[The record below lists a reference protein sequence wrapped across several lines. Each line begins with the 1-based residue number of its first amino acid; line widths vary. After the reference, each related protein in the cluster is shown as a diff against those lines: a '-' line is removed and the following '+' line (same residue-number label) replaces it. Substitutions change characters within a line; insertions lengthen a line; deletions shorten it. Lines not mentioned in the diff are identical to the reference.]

1 MDDYPDPHNDKIL
14 YAGWISFDEDGRL
27 KAWNNQ
33 SGHFKPNSHDT
44 ELLIGLGFPADKY
57 IDSKD
62 NPYLE

>member
-1 MDDYPDPHNDKIL
+1 MH
-14 YAGWISFDEDGRL
+14 
-27 KAWNNQ
+27 NQ

-44 ELLIGLGFPADKY
+44 ELLVGLGFPADKY